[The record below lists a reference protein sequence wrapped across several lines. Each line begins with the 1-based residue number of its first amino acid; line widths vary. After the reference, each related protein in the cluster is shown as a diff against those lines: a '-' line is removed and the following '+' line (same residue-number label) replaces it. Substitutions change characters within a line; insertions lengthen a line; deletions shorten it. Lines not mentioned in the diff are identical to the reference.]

1 MSLAFFALGF
11 IIYLFEEIN
20 FFKDLDVGIKMP
32 IMLTALFVPSLL
44 YKMFPFVILASSEIA
59 VRYSGN
65 SWNHTAIYYLL
76 PIGLLPFVYFFLIR
90 AFKYENLD

>member
-1 MSLAFFALGF
+1 
-11 IIYLFEEIN
+11 
-20 FFKDLDVGIKMP
+20 MP
-32 IMLTALFVPSLL
+32 IFIPIISLIACFLLSSRKDKKRFVLNKYILF
-44 YKMFPFVILASSEIA
+44 FIGFVILVSSEIA

-90 AFKYENLD
+90 TFKYENLN